1 MTLNVESV
9 REHFPAL
16 ASGEIFLDNPGG
28 TQIVRESIDR
38 MVDYLTRMNANHG
51 GAFRTSMESDAML
64 EQAHSAMGDF
74 LNADPSEV
82 IFGTNMTTLTFGI
95 SRTIGRMLRPGDEIL
110 VTRLD
115 HDANISPWL
124 ALEEERKAKVRWI
137 ELNEADLTLDLADAA
152 SKLSPRTRL
161 IACGYAS
168 NAVGTVN
175 DVRSLVAMAHS
186 VGAWCFV
193 DAVHFAPHGPIDV
206 RALDCDFLVCSVY
219 KFFGPHVGVLYGKKA
234 LLEQLPAYK
243 VRPASNLPPGKY
255 ETGTLNH
262 EGIAGTLGVTEYLEW
277 LATSATGGRPPLRRR
292 DRLVATMS
300 AIRQYELG
308 LQTML
313 IQELKAIP
321 GLKIWGITDPRD
333 FDWRVPTVSFTLENR
348 HPREIAE
355 RLAEKQIFTWDGNY
369 YALAVMEKLGL
380 QPNGGMLRVGPVHYN
395 TVEEVHRLVEAVG
408 EIALHRRSN

>member
-292 DRLVATMS
+292 DRLVATMK
-300 AIRQYELG
+300 RN
-308 LQTML
+308 
-313 IQELKAIP
+313 
-321 GLKIWGITDPRD
+321 
-333 FDWRVPTVSFTLENR
+333 PTVRVGAPDDADSRNCRRSRVSKSGESPTR
-348 HPREIAE
+348 AISTGASRRSRSRSRTGIRA
-355 RLAEKQIFTWDGNY
+355 
-369 YALAVMEKLGL
+369 KL
-380 QPNGGMLRVGPVHYN
+380 PNGWPKNRSSPGTATTMRWRSWKN
-395 TVEEVHRLVEAVG
+395 WDCSRMAVCSVSDRSTTTRSRKFIG
-408 EIALHRRSN
+408 WSRR